1 MIREYND
8 EELPLFQETVL
19 GELVLMNPRS
29 KTSTSDHVT
38 TRDTINNFQFFDKK
52 EYKKNTLKKYRL
64 LAQEPFVSPQAS
76 TNGWTDEIEVPPCNY
91 LKKGGS
97 CIQNEAEN
105 AESVQQGVL
114 RLDEPFFN
122 CRGMSD
128 RDENEPNMTSPFIEQ
143 EIPQPDSS
151 SGDMISDAPRANDI
165 LCAKGKGSFDH
176 VGNRKFRSCIASH
189 YQAYSNA
196 RSRSEKS
203 SLIRSIV
210 THLVQEKGC
219 RFLKRKSKN
228 DHWYDIGFKG
238 AECKVAH
245 SFRDARSDRNKS
257 IYKLHQLVRQVVSQ
271 PLLVPL
277 TPTSP
282 HEINDMEV
290 YQEQFSPADQ
300 LSNVSYAVRG
310 YDDYSPVSPPAG
322 SCCCSRALD
331 DFNEMSLLDLEDLFH
346 DNIIRSNDITTSSLI
361 QSTILNDKIECSCQ
375 VRY

>member
-1 MIREYND
+1 MRNWH
-8 EELPLFQETVL
+8 T
-19 GELVLMNPRS
+19 S
-29 KTSTSDHVT
+29 KKQLDDSRINY
-38 TRDTINNFQFFDKK
+38 TR
-52 EYKKNTLKKYRL
+52 
-64 LAQEPFVSPQAS
+64 
-76 TNGWTDEIEVPPCNY
+76 
-91 LKKGGS
+91 
-97 CIQNEAEN
+97 
-105 AESVQQGVL
+105 
-114 RLDEPFFN
+114 
-122 CRGMSD
+122 MSD
-128 RDENEPNMTSPFIEQ
+128 RDETVDEPSTTSPFVEQ
-143 EIPQPDSS
+143 DIPKPDSS
-151 SGDMISDAPRANDI
+151 SRDVISDAPRPNDI
-165 LCAKGKGSFDH
+165 LCAKGKRSFHH

-189 YQAYSNA
+189 YQAYLNT

-257 IYKLHQLVRQVVSQ
+257 IYKLHQLVRQVVSR